1 MALADKRQ
9 QENITED
16 EGKKRTEGK
25 ERSKN
30 WEKQTTFRTTNQK
43 TETKP
48 KFLRSRMRLIE
59 MDHFWE
65 EKRRQKI
72 EGSLTFDTR
81 KTRDQWQQWRFWV
94 VPPAHQRAMR

>member
-43 TETKP
+43 TETKNEVLEI
-48 KFLRSRMRLIE
+48 KNETDRDGSFLGGK
-59 MDHFWE
+59 E
-65 EKRRQKI
+65 EAKN
-72 EGSLTFDTR
+72 
-81 KTRDQWQQWRFWV
+81 
-94 VPPAHQRAMR
+94 